1 MAKPRPQPKSSSSRI
16 PNTKSEKRVN
26 IKIPRAEG
34 VAQWQAWSIACARP
48 WLGSPELKKKK
59 MQTYDTKKEKRPKTT
74 SGIKSSTFSLVF
86 LLGNLTDNVQGSHSM
101 PWRLLHSPHL
111 AAPGHGGSRWQH
123 WVRPQPPFL
132 RKSTAREVYLL
143 QLGYSSPSF
152 SKESHSVSAS
162 SKHSVALSFPRNVT
176 IFFLHWLPENQE
188 LGGSYQ
194 HRDSHD

>member
-86 LLGNLTDNVQGSHSM
+86 LLGNFTDNVQGSHSM

-111 AAPGHGGSRWQH
+111 AAPGQGGSRWQH

-132 RKSTAREVYLL
+132 ENPQQERFIFYSSVILL
-143 QLGYSSPSF
+143 QASP
-152 SKESHSVSAS
+152 
-162 SKHSVALSFPRNVT
+162 RRVT
-176 IFFLHWLPENQE
+176 VCLLHLNT
-188 LGGSYQ
+188 L
-194 HRDSHD
+194 